1 MHSDPRRCLLQSAIP
16 IFSVEDGT
24 RRAPARCQPS
34 VPLSGR
40 RTCVGPSPIIPRHS
54 MSSLGSPSGSRA
66 QTRLL
71 NGQWKVCSAFKP
83 NQSRAKCFGS
93 KGRDAD
99 FPRVGDHI
107 LRKVSERRL
116 DPEPVPHHAAINPF
130 RTWHAAVRNH
140 LVELSDP
147 RRGVHGRATLATLTY
162 CSPAEPSRI
171 APAVIGW
178 RPFQE
183 LIHGGRYAPP

>member
-16 IFSVEDGT
+16 IFLVEDGT
-24 RRAPARCQPS
+24 RRAPARCHLAS
-34 VPLSGR
+34 
-40 RTCVGPSPIIPRHS
+40 HS
-54 MSSLGSPSGSRA
+54 RVVRLAWDQA
-66 QTRLL
+66 QSFLDIQCHRSARLL
-71 NGQWKVCSAFKP
+71 AAGSDETLKWPVEGLFGVQAKSKSCQVLRFK
-83 NQSRAKCFGS
+83 RT
-93 KGRDAD
+93 RRR
-99 FPRVGDHI
+99 FPRVGDLV

-116 DPEPVPHHAAINPF
+116 DPEPDLHHADINPF

-147 RRGVHGRATLATLTY
+147 RRSVHGRATLATLTY

-171 APAVIGW
+171 APAVIDW

-183 LIHGGRYAPP
+183 LIHGGCYAPP